1 MPNHAQITI
10 IGHAGKDPE
19 TRYTAGGDA
28 VCSVSVATSRKRK
41 GEETTSWWRVQAFGK
56 TAEALANYITKGQA
70 FGVVGEPVIEEWT
83 DKDGNKRTTPTIYAD
98 RIILLGAPTAEQ
110 QQNRKAAHAISE
122 DGGLKAGT
130 KQGGHFDDMKDDI
143 PF

>member
-19 TRYTAGGDA
+19 TRYTNGGDA

-70 FGVVGEPVIEEWT
+70 FGAVGEPVIEEWT
-83 DKDGNKRTTPTIYAD
+83 DKDGNKRQTPTIYAD
-98 RIILLGAPTAEQ
+98 RIILLGG
-110 QQNRKAAHAISE
+110 R
-122 DGGLKAGT
+122 
-130 KQGGHFDDMKDDI
+130 QGGDDAGHSASPRAAQPNRPAQSGGGNGFDDLESDI

>member
-19 TRYTAGGDA
+19 TRYTSGGDA

-70 FGVVGEPVIEEWT
+70 FGAVGEPVIEEWT

-98 RIILLGAPTAEQ
+98 RIILLGAPNAEQ
-110 QQNRKAAHAISE
+110 QQNRKAAHEISKA
-122 DGGLKAGT
+122 GGLKAGS
-130 KQGGHFDDMKDDI
+130 GHFDDLDSDV

>member
-19 TRYTAGGDA
+19 TRYTSGGDA

-56 TAEALANYITKGQA
+56 TAEALANFITKGQA
-70 FGVVGEPVIEEWT
+70 FGAVGEPVIEEWT

-98 RIILLGAPTAEQ
+98 RIILLGKQE
-110 QQNRKAAHAISE
+110 SE
-122 DGGLKAGT
+122 SKPSKRADEPA
-130 KQGGHFDDMKDDI
+130 KQGGHFDDLSDDV

>member
-19 TRYTAGGDA
+19 TRYTSGGDA

-56 TAEALANYITKGQA
+56 TAEALANFITKGQA
-70 FGVVGEPVIEEWT
+70 FGAVGEPVIEEWT

-98 RIILLGAPTAEQ
+98 RIILLGKQESEAKPA
-110 QQNRKAAHAISE
+110 NRADEPA
-122 DGGLKAGT
+122 
-130 KQGGHFDDMKDDI
+130 KQGGHFDELSDDI

>member
-19 TRYTAGGDA
+19 TRYTKDGDP

-41 GEETTSWWRVQAFGK
+41 GEETTSWGRVQTFGK

-70 FGVVGEPVIEEWT
+70 FGAVGEPVIEEWT

-98 RIILLGAPTAEQ
+98 RIILLGKQ
-110 QQNRKAAHAISE
+110 
-122 DGGLKAGT
+122 DGDAKPSKRA
-130 KQGGHFDDMKDDI
+130 D
-143 PF
+143 